1 MTEIPAKILLV
12 DDDPRSLMAMETL
25 LTGPARIVIK
35 ADSGQEALR
44 QVLRHDFAVI
54 LLDVRMPR
62 VDGFEAAE
70 LIRQRELS
78 HHIPII
84 FLSAVDKLEED
95 VFRGLASGAVDYLFK
110 PVVPEVLQSKVS
122 VFVELYRTRE
132 RMKLQAVR
140 QGEERFRLLVDSIK
154 DFSILLLSPDGTV
167 TSWNPGTRLIEGYDA
182 NEVIGRNHSGFF
194 TADDIQRGIPALAL
208 EVAASTG
215 QHEDEG
221 WRVRKDGS
229 KFWSNVVITAM
240 KDDAGKVNGF
250 ARVARD
256 LTERKAAEEQL
267 RTIAVELEQR
277 VSERTQEL
285 LQSRLRLRELATEL
299 TLTEQRER
307 RRLAG
312 ELHDYLAQLLVLI
325 RIKIR
330 QTSSHVK
337 EAVPM
342 ALLMEADRAIIDS
355 LNYTRSLVAELA
367 PPSLQ
372 EFGLL
377 EGFGW
382 LAEQMQTHGLTVTVK
397 KNVEH
402 IVLPDDQAVL
412 VFQSARELLFNV
424 LKHAE
429 TDQAEVT
436 IDTNPEGHLV
446 VTVEDHGQGFNPN
459 EMTGHSEERKRFGL
473 FSVRERAEAMGGSL
487 VVRSVLRQGTS
498 AALIIPYWPPTTPK
512 TVNAELGMR
521 NDELSDASPMRSH
534 QQGPGEQSVSDVK
547 SEHSEF
553 PRGGDRSTFHI
564 PNSSS
569 RTRAAV
575 RVLLADD
582 HAMVRQG
589 LRSILDAY
597 QDISVVGEAADGAE
611 AVELAGLLAPD
622 VIVMDVN
629 MAKMDGIEATRR
641 IKARWPGMIIIGLS
655 VSTRNQVESL
665 LVEAGAHCYVSKEAA
680 GDQLYG
686 AIVAAVQ
693 QDRDGY
699 QTVRIETALPA
710 QQVPRPLSE

>member
-1 MTEIPAKILLV
+1 MSEIQAKILLV
-12 DDDPRSLMAMETL
+12 DDDARSLVAMETL
-25 LTGPARIVIK
+25 LTGPGRIVIT

-70 LIRQRELS
+70 LIREREQS
-78 HHIPII
+78 RHTPII

-110 PVVPEVLQSKVS
+110 PVVPEVLRSKVS
-122 VFVELYRTRE
+122 VFVELYRMRE
-132 RMKLQAVR
+132 RVKLQAVR
-140 QGEERFRLLVDSIK
+140 HGEERFRLLVDSIRE
-154 DFSILLLSPDGTV
+154 FSILLLSPDGTV
-167 TSWNPGTRLIEGYDA
+167 ISWNPGTRLVEGYEA
-182 NEVIGRNHSGFF
+182 HEVIGRNHLEFF
-194 TADDIQRGIPALAL
+194 TAEDIRRGYPAQAL
-208 EVAASTG
+208 QMAAAAG

-229 KFWSNVVITAM
+229 KFWANVVMTAM
-240 KDDAGKVNGF
+240 NDDAGKLNGF

-267 RTIAVELEQR
+267 RKIAVELEQR
-277 VSERTQEL
+277 VSERTREL
-285 LQSRLRLRELATEL
+285 RESQLRLRDLATEL

-337 EAVPM
+337 ETAPTS
-342 ALLMEADRAIIDS
+342 LLMEADRAIIDS

-367 PPSLQ
+367 PPALQ

-382 LAEQMQTHGLTVTVK
+382 LAEQMQNHGLTVTVK
-397 KNVEH
+397 KNIQHV
-402 IVLPDDQAVL
+402 VLDDDQAVL
-412 VFQSARELLFNV
+412 VFQSTRELLFNV
-424 LKHAE
+424 LKHAG
-429 TDQAEVT
+429 TNQAEVT
-436 IDTNPEGHLV
+436 IDRNSDGHLV
-446 VTVEDHGQGFNPN
+446 VTVKDEGRGFNLD
-459 EMTGHSEERKRFGL
+459 EMTGQSDERKRFGL
-473 FSVRERAEAMGGSL
+473 FSVRERTEAMGGRL
-487 VVRSVLRQGTS
+487 VVTSVPDQGTC
-498 AALIIPYWPPTTPK
+498 AALIIPYWPADRRPVAQPGPSS
-512 TVNAELGMR
+512 LP
-521 NDELSDASPMRSH
+521 ASPVIPREAESLLSAESH
-534 QQGPGEQSVSDVK
+534 GLGEGS
-547 SEHSEF
+547 F
-553 PRGGDRSTFHI
+553 
-564 PNSSS
+564 SSGADPAHGKVL
-569 RTRAAV
+569 RI
-575 RVLLADD
+575 LLADD

-597 QDISVVGEAADGAE
+597 RDISVVGEAADGEE

-629 MAKMDGIEATRR
+629 MARMDGLEATRR
-641 IKARWPGMIIIGLS
+641 IKANWPGMIVVGLS
-655 VSTRNQVESL
+655 VSTRGQVESL
-665 LVEAGAHCYVSKEAA
+665 LLEAGASCYVSKEAA

-686 AIVAAVQ
+686 AIVKAVQ
-693 QDRDGY
+693 QEPSTC
-699 QTVRIETALPA
+699 QTLKGENAIRTGQP
-710 QQVPRPLSE
+710 PL

>member
-1 MTEIPAKILLV
+1 M
-12 DDDPRSLMAMETL
+12 
-25 LTGPARIVIK
+25 
-35 ADSGQEALR
+35 
-44 QVLRHDFAVI
+44 
-54 LLDVRMPR
+54 
-62 VDGFEAAE
+62 
-70 LIRQRELS
+70 
-78 HHIPII
+78 
-84 FLSAVDKLEED
+84 
-95 VFRGLASGAVDYLFK
+95 
-110 PVVPEVLQSKVS
+110 
-122 VFVELYRTRE
+122 
-132 RMKLQAVR
+132 
-140 QGEERFRLLVDSIK
+140 
-154 DFSILLLSPDGTV
+154 

-182 NEVIGRNHSGFF
+182 NDVIGRNHSSFF
-194 TADDIQRGIPALAL
+194 TAEDIQRGIPTLAL
-208 EVAASTG
+208 QVAASVG

-240 KDDAGKVNGF
+240 KDEAGKVNGF

-267 RTIAVELEQR
+267 RTTAVELEQR
-277 VSERTQEL
+277 VGERTQEL
-285 LQSRLRLRELATEL
+285 MQSRLRLRELATEL

-382 LAEQMQTHGLTVTVK
+382 LAEQMQNHGLTVTIK
-397 KNVEH
+397 KNIQH

-412 VFQSARELLFNV
+412 VFQSTRELLFNV
-424 LKHAE
+424 LKHAG

-436 IDTNPEGHLV
+436 IDTNAEGHLV
-446 VTVEDHGQGFNPN
+446 VTVEDRGHGFSPDDVI
-459 EMTGHSEERKRFGL
+459 GHAEERKRFGL
-473 FSVRERAEAMGGSL
+473 FSVRERAEAMGGRL
-487 VVRSVLRQGTS
+487 VVTSQMSQGTC
-498 AALIIPYWPPTTPK
+498 AALIIPYWPVPPK
-512 TVNAELGMR
+512 QAAGGSGSELGLL
-521 NDELSDASPMRSH
+521 NSELP
-534 QQGPGEQSVSDVK
+534 E
-547 SEHSEF
+547 
-553 PRGGDRSTFHI
+553 
-564 PNSSS
+564 S
-569 RTRAAV
+569 RTQDNSTAGTQHSDLHQTRSAL

-589 LRSILDAY
+589 LRSILEAY
-597 QDISVVGEAADGAE
+597 QDVAVVGEAADGEE

-629 MAKMDGIEATRR
+629 MARMDGIEATRR
-641 IKARWPGMIIIGLS
+641 IKAHWPRMVVIGLS
-655 VSTRNQVESL
+655 VSTRGQVESL
-665 LVEAGAHCYVSKEAA
+665 LMEAGASCYVSKEAA

-686 AIVAAVQ
+686 AIVAAVRQ
-693 QDRDGY
+693 ERDGY
-699 QTVRIETALPA
+699 QTAKVEESALRTGESP
-710 QQVPRPLSE
+710 S